1 MKAKRLFQHPKH
13 TTRVEQRTTE
23 VVMKLQGWRRKV
35 LRRKNLMVLIK
46 SWVLGGEEGEAEIR
60 AQEIEFL
67 IGVTSRSR
75 CYLEPEQL

>member
-13 TTRVEQRTTE
+13 TTRVEQRTKE
-23 VVMKLQGWRRKV
+23 VVKRLQGWRRKV

-46 SWVLGGEEGEAEIR
+46 AWVLGGEEGEAEIR